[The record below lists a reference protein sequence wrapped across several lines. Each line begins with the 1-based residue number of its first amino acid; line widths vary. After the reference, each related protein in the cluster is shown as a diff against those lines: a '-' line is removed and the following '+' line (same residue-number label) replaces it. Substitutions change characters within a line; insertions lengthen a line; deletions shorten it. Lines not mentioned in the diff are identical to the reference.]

1 MEIKYKKSGGEGFVL
16 YVNTEE
22 SKQLLAEAEKARNGE
37 DDDKDYTSIV
47 SDENANDENN
57 ENNTESEITEEKE
70 NGTVN

>member
-1 MEIKYKKSGGEGFVL
+1 ML